1 MTDVVTSRTNL
12 LGLEKPELEAF
23 VTALGNKPF
32 RARQLMSWLY
42 KRAEGNFE
50 SMSDLARDFRAQLAG
65 VAEVRTP
72 EIVSRHDS
80 ADGTRKWLLRADSAQ
95 AFEMVFIPETDR
107 GTLCISSQVGC
118 ALDCAFCS
126 TAQQGF
132 NRNLTTAEI
141 VGQVWLANKELGFE
155 PGGERRI
162 TNVVFMGMGEP
173 LANFRNVVPAI
184 RILLDDLGFD
194 ISRRR
199 VTLSTSGLVPLMYK
213 LAEEVNCALAVSLH
227 APDDALRNELVP
239 INRKHP
245 IAELLDACWHYIDE
259 QNGRSV
265 TFEYVMLDGVNDQLE
280 HARALAKLMRGKP
293 AKLNL
298 IPFNPFPGT
307 SYRRSPMPVITRF
320 RDELIQRGVLATI
333 RRTRG
338 DDIDAACGQL
348 AGQVQDRT
356 KRTARRAAAGAALP
370 ADYRGDGENL
380 LAALQGNPTT
390 RTRPVFWEWRGNQ
403 TEPDWWPRLAVRD
416 GDWKLLLTHDAK
428 RVSLHRVTADRA
440 EARDE
445 SAARPEVVARLSR
458 LALDWKASL
467 PARPP
472 EGCFAPDDQIAPP
485 PAEKKSAPRKAK
497 AAGAANPP

>member
-1 MTDVVTSRTNL
+1 V
-12 LGLEKPELEAF
+12 
-23 VTALGNKPF
+23 
-32 RARQLMSWLY
+32 
-42 KRAEGNFE
+42 
-50 SMSDLARDFRAQLAG
+50 
-65 VAEVRTP
+65 TP

-80 ADGTRKWLLRADSAQ
+80 ADGTRKWLLRADHAQ

-132 NRNLTTAEI
+132 NRNLSTAEI
-141 VGQVWLANKELGFE
+141 VGQVWLANRELGFE
-155 PGGERRI
+155 AGGDRRN

-173 LANFRNVVPAI
+173 LANFRAVVPAI

-199 VTLSTSGLVPLMYK
+199 VTLSTSGLVPQMYK

-239 INRKHP
+239 INRIHP
-245 IAELLDACWHYIDE
+245 IAELLEACWHYIDE

-280 HARALAKLMRGKP
+280 HARALARLMRGRP

-307 SYRRSPMPVITRF
+307 AYRRSPMPVITRF

-348 AGQVQDRT
+348 AGRVNDRT
-356 KRTARRAAAGAALP
+356 RVRLGDKLAAAMNA
-370 ADYRGDGENL
+370 
-380 LAALQGNPTT
+380 
-390 RTRPVFWEWRGNQ
+390 
-403 TEPDWWPRLAVRD
+403 
-416 GDWKLLLTHDAK
+416 
-428 RVSLHRVTADRA
+428 
-440 EARDE
+440 
-445 SAARPEVVARLSR
+445 
-458 LALDWKASL
+458 
-467 PARPP
+467 
-472 EGCFAPDDQIAPP
+472 
-485 PAEKKSAPRKAK
+485 
-497 AAGAANPP
+497 